1 MSTKAKNE
9 LLPRIGKLL
18 AIIVVVCVAIVLI
31 YFLVL
36 LSTGK
41 IQDFNKNESSTSQ
54 QAGNQSIKTMYGDI
68 TKIDSNKMDFKDSQ
82 GSQIQ
87 VLQLA
92 DSVMVDQYDPY
103 TNSNNSIKEEDM
115 SLPTKATLT
124 ILDDKVINISV
135 LPAISIS
142 GEVINNQA
150 DVLTVRSDNIDY
162 TVRSDARTRVVKQN
176 GDGTTVDDLSMS
188 VIQTGD
194 IVSVIS
200 DSAAKIDSRSF
211 NAAVVNIFSKQ

>member
-18 AIIVVVCVAIVLI
+18 AIVVVVCVAIVLI

-54 QAGNQSIKTMYGDI
+54 QASNQSIKTMYGDI

-82 GSQIQ
+82 GGQVQ

-92 DSVMVDQYDPY
+92 DAVMVDQYDPY
-103 TNSNNSIKEEDM
+103 TNLNNSIKEEDM
-115 SLPTKATLT
+115 SFPIKASLT

-200 DSAAKIDSRSF
+200 DNAAKIDSRSF